1 MEIQKIYNRKGMI
14 KVLFIGNYLSKHYGT
29 NGPIEKLAPHCP
41 SIGVNAI
48 LASGIQNKYLR
59 LVHMCLYT
67 LFCNYKL
74 IHIDVYSGAAFRYA
88 LFCSK
93 LSKFRKKTVIINLH
107 GGMLTEL
114 FEKDPNRINKLFENS
129 DHILTPSLFLQDY
142 FQKQNFKVHYLPN
155 AIDFL
160 RFPFKRDKV
169 KPYSLLWVRAFDS
182 IYSPEVA
189 INSLLEVKKEFPSTS
204 LTMIGP
210 DKGKRSDIEYLI
222 KKNNLQDSVTLT
234 GAIPNTELFKYYQ
247 THQVFLN
254 TTQYESFG
262 VCITEAASCGIPI
275 ISNNVGEISFL
286 WENETNCLL
295 VEKNSIEEF
304 SKYIKRVFNE
314 SELNIKLSEKAK
326 FNIEKFKLPKI
337 ILKWKELFQKI

>member
-1 MEIQKIYNRKGMI
+1 MI
-14 KVLFIGNYLSKHYGT
+14 KVLFIGNYLSNHSGT
-29 NGPIEKLAPHCP
+29 KGAVEKLAPNFK
-41 SIGVNAI
+41 SIEIDAKLVSSI
-48 LASGIQNKYLR
+48 HNKYFR
-59 LVHMCLYT
+59 LIHMIFAS
-67 LFCNYKL
+67 LFFSYKV
-74 IHIDVYSGAAFRYA
+74 IHIDLYSGAAFKYA
-88 LFCSK
+88 EFCANIARFSK
-93 LSKFRKKTVIINLH
+93 KKIILNLR
-107 GGMLTEL
+107 GGMLTEIH
-114 FEKDPNRINKLFENS
+114 EKDPNRINKLFENS

-160 RFPFKRDKV
+160 KFPFKRDKV
-169 KPYSLLWVRAFDS
+169 KPYSLLWVRAFNS

-189 INSLLEVKKEFPSTS
+189 INSLIEVKKEFPSTS

-222 KKNNLQDSVTLT
+222 KKNNLQDSVILT

-247 THQVFLN
+247 SHQVFLN

-304 SKYIKRVFNE
+304 SKHIKRVFNE
-314 SELNIKLSEKAK
+314 SELSIKLSEKAK
-326 FNIEKFKLPKI
+326 INIEKFKLPKI
-337 ILKWKELFQKI
+337 ILKWKDLFQKI

>member
-1 MEIQKIYNRKGMI
+1 MI
-14 KVLFIGNYLSKHYGT
+14 KVLFIGNYLSKHSGT
-29 NGPIEKLAPHCP
+29 IGPIEKLAPYLS
-41 SIGVNAI
+41 SIGIDAI
-48 LASGIQNKYLR
+48 LASSIQNKYLR
-59 LVHMCLYT
+59 LAHMIFCT
-67 LFCNYKL
+67 LFFRYKL
-74 IHIDVYSGAAFRYA
+74 IHIDVYSGIAFRYA
-88 LFCSK
+88 LYCSF
-93 LSKFRKKTVIINLH
+93 LSKFRRKRVVINLH
-107 GGMLTEL
+107 GGMLTEF

-169 KPYSLLWVRAFDS
+169 KPYSLLWVRAFNS

-189 INSLLEVKKEFPSTS
+189 INSLIEVKKEFPSTS

-210 DKGKRSDIEYLI
+210 DKGKRADIEYLI
-222 KKNNLQDSVTLT
+222 NKNNLQDSVTLT

-314 SELNIKLSEKAK
+314 PELSIKLSKKAK
-326 FNIEKFKLPKI
+326 INIEKFKLPKI